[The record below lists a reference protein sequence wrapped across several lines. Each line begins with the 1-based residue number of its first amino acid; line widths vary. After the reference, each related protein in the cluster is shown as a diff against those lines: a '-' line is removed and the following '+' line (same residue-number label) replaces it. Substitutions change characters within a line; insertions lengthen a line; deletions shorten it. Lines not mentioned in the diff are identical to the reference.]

1 MGAMEIINGVTVYTS
16 EPQTESRGTVIVIHE
31 IWGLVDHI
39 KDVADRYAA
48 EGYLAIAPDILSD
61 IGVTPE
67 VGNEL
72 FDLRNEPDEAKR
84 IEGQALMREK
94 TAPIRLPEFAGPAIE
109 KLKRVVDGVEA
120 ESNGRIAV
128 TGFCF
133 GGAYAYALAA
143 NDPRITAAIPFYGTA
158 PSIEDIAKIQ
168 CPVLALYGEDDPAI
182 MEKLPQVRE
191 TMEKAGVDFEMQIYP
206 GARHAFFNDTS
217 PSAYDAEA
225 AADAWRRS
233 LAHLERSFA
242 AVTV

>member
-1 MGAMEIINGVTVYTS
+1 MQNINGVTVYRS
-16 EPQTESRGTVIVIHE
+16 EPSREPSRGTVIVIHE

-67 VGNEL
+67 VGEEL
-72 FDLRNEPDEAKR
+72 FALRNEPDEAKR
-84 IEGQALMREK
+84 IDGQALMREK

-109 KLKRVVDGVEA
+109 KLKKVVDGLVA
-120 ESNGRIAV
+120 ESGGRIAV

-133 GGAYAYALAA
+133 GGAYTYALAA
-143 NDPRITAAIPFYGTA
+143 NDDRITAAVPFYGTA
-158 PSIEDIAKIQ
+158 PSIEDIANIT
-168 CPVLALYGEDDPAI
+168 CPVLALYGEDDPSI

-191 TMEKAGVDFEMQIYP
+191 TMTAAGVDYEMQIYP

-217 PSAYDAEA
+217 PSAYDADA
-225 AADAWRRS
+225 AADAWRRALTHIDRAFS
-233 LAHLERSFA
+233 A
-242 AVTV
+242 ATS